1 MQRCVAFHLFCFF
14 TYCNF
19 VILSWTWLMESWIR
33 WDFVVPRNI
42 TFRFPLSRGLL
53 HIVIIFHFLTMPS
66 NAHMIWFF
74 FRSEHMTLAPIV
86 ESIGSVEASSSE
98 HMLFA
103 VDTLRTDC
111 IEFLLGRCAGG
122 SFVIEKRIRIALPL
136 LCEHRLEANTLWE
149 EERYSSKNNRSY

>member
-1 MQRCVAFHLFCFF
+1 MQRCVAIHFFILLIAISSFCREHDSWNHELDGILL
-14 TYCNF
+14 YR
-19 VILSWTWLMESWIR
+19 VISHFDFLCRAAFCILWWFSISLQCHRMRTW
-33 WDFVVPRNI
+33 F
-42 TFRFPLSRGLL
+42 G
-53 HIVIIFHFLTMPS
+53 
-66 NAHMIWFF
+66 FF

-111 IEFLLGRCAGG
+111 IEFLLVRCAAG